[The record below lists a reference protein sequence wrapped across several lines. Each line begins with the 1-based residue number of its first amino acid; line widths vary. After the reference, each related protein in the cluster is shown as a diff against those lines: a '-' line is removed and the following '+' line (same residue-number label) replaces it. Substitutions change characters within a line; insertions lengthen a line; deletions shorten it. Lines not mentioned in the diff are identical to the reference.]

1 MNLFRILNYIIEIPM
16 TFKIAQ
22 TKTTPY
28 AEFRDGYLV
37 IVGKSV
43 PLEYPDIFDIINDR
57 LVVFSQEPSNY
68 TQIDFYLTVV
78 NASSKRYIYNTF
90 TLLEKLHKKGKKI
103 KIKWFYPKDNEDIQE
118 LGEIYKSN
126 FKLNVQ
132 LIKIFSDAHTFF

>member
-78 NASSKRYIYNTF
+78 NASSKRYIYTARK
-90 TLLEKLHKKGKKI
+90 TTQKGKKN
-103 KIKWFYPKDNEDIQE
+103 KD
-118 LGEIYKSN
+118 
-126 FKLNVQ
+126 
-132 LIKIFSDAHTFF
+132 